1 MNLKLANRVAIYATL
16 FFLILSVSP
25 NSNSDLKHPK
35 SETYKDIIEKAY
47 NLSLQRDRQQA
58 INILISALQKENR
71 PTAVAEIRKAIV
83 EISHLFFSDKAQQA
97 YESGLSFKKTD
108 LNQSINKLSEALRI
122 EPDNNS
128 IIEDL
133 SRTMLLKNDCAG
145 AAELVI
151 KYSKLFPF
159 DEELRLIQ
167 AQAYVCQSQWPEYDE
182 LIGKFEYKKSALAKF
197 WLVLELEK
205 NFKQKN
211 TIKAQDSLT
220 NLRKIDIKYPP
231 VFYWSW
237 KLSHSAKRPNIIDGQ
252 KYLVS
257 CKNISANQ
265 ARQYMID
272 PMLCRH
278 IQEVEADL
286 KGINGKFEQN
296 N

>member
-1 MNLKLANRVAIYATL
+1 M
-16 FFLILSVSP
+16 
-25 NSNSDLKHPK
+25 
-35 SETYKDIIEKAY
+35 
-47 NLSLQRDRQQA
+47 DRQQA

-71 PTAVAEIRKAIV
+71 PAAVAEIRKSIM

-97 YESGLSFKKTD
+97 YESGLSLKKTD

-145 AAELVI
+145 AADLVNKQPKFI
-151 KYSKLFPF
+151 PYN
-159 DEELRLIQ
+159 EELRLIQ
-167 AQAYVCQSQWPEYDE
+167 AQSYVCQSQWSEYDE
-182 LIGKFEYKKSALAKF
+182 LIGKYDYRKSALAKF

-205 NFKQKN
+205 NFKLKN
-211 TIKAQDSLT
+211 VIKAQDALT
-220 NLRKIDIKYPP
+220 NLRKIDTKYPP
-231 VFYWSW
+231 IFYWSW

-252 KYLVS
+252 KYLMS

-278 IQEVEADL
+278 VQEVEADL
-286 KGINGKFEQN
+286 KGINGKFD
-296 N
+296 